1 MKILRA
7 YFLGVL
13 TLLLG
18 CQATAL
24 ADGFII
30 IDRPIVIPIPP
41 PPHPHPPHFH
51 PRPPRPIHQYLPL
64 EVKNHFVSVKVEGQ
78 VAVTSV
84 DQTFYNPSGQ
94 RLEGT
99 YLFPIPKGAEIDK
112 FEMDVN
118 GEMMEAELLDAG
130 KARKIYEDIVR
141 RAKDPALMEY
151 AGQGLFKVRIFP
163 IEPHSDKRVKLKYT
177 QVLKR
182 DGRLVDYTYPLN
194 TEKFS
199 SRPVGEV
206 SIKVEVHSENGIKSV
221 YSPSHEIEVSRK
233 GEKQVV
239 VGFEVKNSRPDTDF
253 KLFFATDDK
262 DADAVGVEM
271 LTYPSQKGADDGYFM
286 MLVSPGAWEKKD
298 KVVPKDI
305 VFALDTSGSM
315 RTKKL
320 DQAKAALEFCL
331 DNLNEGDRFEIVR
344 YSTEA
349 EPLFDEM
356 RSANKGNTTRAKEYI
371 SGLKAGGGTAIEEAL
386 LQAVSYAKDR
396 KDQDRPY
403 QVIFLTDGRPTI
415 GETRPDKILERLK
428 EKSESS
434 ASAARVFCFGIG
446 TDINTKLLDL
456 IAEETRAVTEYVLPE
471 EDIEHKVSRFYA
483 KIAVPVMANLKLSAK
498 GGVRLSERYPKDLP
512 DLFKG
517 DQLVVFGRY
526 QAEKGK
532 AKLELE
538 GSLAGERKT
547 FQYKV
552 KLDSSGDHQFIP
564 RLWATRRVGYLLDEI
579 RLRGESSELKE
590 EVVSLARQYGI
601 VTPYTSYLIVE
612 DELARDVPVARQSM
626 GRRGMPLAPGGG
638 GGRGGELDAFGSGG
652 GLGNGQRSQR
662 LQDAEKKAFEEL
674 AEAESGD
681 GAVAAARSSSQLKG
695 ATNANA
701 TKLAYRESQYANKDN
716 RGSVAQETKLIAGK
730 SFYKNGAEWID
741 SEVQALKAPEVIE
754 VEFGTDRYFELLQ
767 ESEEIA
773 QWMSVGDTLQVVIGG
788 KLYKIV
794 AAKPE

>member
-1 MKILRA
+1 MKTLRA
-7 YFLGVL
+7 C
-13 TLLLG
+13 LLWAIALLMSS
-18 CQATAL
+18 QAVL

-30 IDRPIVIPIPP
+30 IDRPVPIPQPRP
-41 PPHPHPPHFH
+41 PRHPHPHPHPIP
-51 PRPPRPIHQYLPL
+51 PRPPRPIHQYMPL
-64 EVKNHFVSVKVEGQ
+64 EVKNHFVSVEIEGQ

-84 DQTFYNPSGQ
+84 DQVFYNPSGQ

-99 YLFPIPKGAEIDK
+99 YLFPIPAGAEIDK

-163 IEPHSDKRVKLKYT
+163 IEPRSDKRVKLKYT

-206 SIKVEVHSENGIKSV
+206 SIKVDVQSDSGLKSI
-221 YSPSHEIEVSRK
+221 YSPSHQIEVNRK
-233 GEKQVV
+233 GDNRAVI
-239 VGFEVKNSRPDTDF
+239 GFEVKNSRPDTDF
-253 KLFFATDDK
+253 KLLYATDHK
-262 DADAVGVEM
+262 DADVVGLEM
-271 LTYPSQKGADDGYFM
+271 LSYADKKGADNGYFM

-298 KVVPKDI
+298 KIVPKDI
-305 VFALDTSGSM
+305 VFALDSSGSM

-349 EPLFDEM
+349 EPLFEELKHADKENL
-356 RSANKGNTTRAKEYI
+356 AEAKEYLEEI
-371 SGLKAGGGTAIEEAL
+371 KAGGGTAIEEAL
-386 LQAVSYAKDR
+386 LQAVSYARERSDR
-396 KDQDRPY
+396 DRPY

-415 GETRPDKILERLK
+415 GETRPDKILERLGDK
-428 EKSESS
+428 VG
-434 ASAARVFCFGIG
+434 AARVFCFGIG
-446 TDINTKLLDL
+446 TDINTKLLDR

-483 KIAVPVMANLKLSAK
+483 KIAVPVMANLKLAVK
-498 GGVRLSERYPKDLP
+498 GDGVRLSERYPKDLP

-526 QAEKGK
+526 KTGDKPKVKIQ
-532 AKLELE
+532 LE
-538 GSLAGERKT
+538 GSLAGEKKS
-547 FQYKV
+547 FDYKV
-552 KLDSSGDHQFIP
+552 KLDGSRAHKFIP

-579 RLRGESSELKE
+579 RLRGESSELKD
-590 EVVSLARQYGI
+590 EVVQLSRKYGI

-612 DELARDVPVARQSM
+612 DEMARDVPVARQSLD
-626 GRRGMPLAPGGG
+626 RRVRGAQQPGAPADPGAFRRLHLEEKAAFDSLG
-638 GGRGGELDAFGSGG
+638 DA
-652 GLGNGQRSQR
+652 
-662 LQDAEKKAFEEL
+662 D
-674 AEAESGD
+674 SGD
-681 GAVAAARSSSQLKG
+681 AAVAAARASAKLKG
-695 ATNANA
+695 ATNTAAPAEANSEA
-701 TKLAYRESQYANKDN
+701 QYGFGGGGAVA
-716 RGSVAQETKLIAGK
+716 GSKQSPAIQRQQYTRLIAGK
-730 SFYKNGAEWID
+730 SFYQKGKEWVD
-741 SEVQALKAPEVIE
+741 SEVQSLAKTQAIE
-754 VEFGTDRYFELLQ
+754 VKFGSDKYFELLKQ
-767 ESEEIA
+767 SNEVA
-773 QWMSVGDTLQVVIGG
+773 QWLSVGEELQVVIGD

-794 AAKPE
+794 P

>member
-1 MKILRA
+1 MKTLRA
-7 YFLGVL
+7 CFLAAL
-13 TLLLG
+13 ALLLS
-18 CQATAL
+18 CQAVL

-30 IDRPIVIPIPP
+30 VDRPVPLPEP
-41 PPHPHPPHFH
+41 RHRHPHPH

-64 EVKNHFVSVKVEGQ
+64 EVKNHFVSVDINNQ

-84 DQTFYNPSGQ
+84 DQVFHNPSGQ

-99 YLFPIPKGAEIDK
+99 YLFPIPAGAEIDK

-163 IEPHSDKRVKLKYT
+163 IEPRSDKRVKLKYT

-206 SIKVEVHSENGIKSV
+206 SIKVDVQSETGIKSI
-221 YSPSHEIEVSRK
+221 YSPSHEIEVNRK
-233 GEKQVV
+233 GDKRAV

-253 KLFFATDDK
+253 KLLYATSNK
-262 DADAVGVEM
+262 DSEVVGLEM
-271 LTYPSQKGADDGYFM
+271 LSYADKKGADKGYFM

-298 KVVPKDI
+298 EIVPKDI
-305 VFALDTSGSM
+305 VFVLDSSGSM
-315 RTKKL
+315 RNKKL
-320 DQAKAALEFCL
+320 DQAKAALGFCL

-349 EPLFDEM
+349 EPLFDDLKPTDKEHL
-356 RSANKGNTTRAKEYI
+356 AEAKEYLSEI
-371 SGLKAGGGTAIEEAL
+371 KAGGGTAIEEAL
-386 LQAVSYAKDR
+386 LQAVSYAKARAD
-396 KDQDRPY
+396 KDRPY

-415 GETRPDKILERLK
+415 GETRPDKILTRLK
-428 EKSESS
+428 DKVGP
-434 ASAARVFCFGIG
+434 ARVFCFGIG

-456 IAEETRAVTEYVLPE
+456 VAEETRAVTEYVLPE
-471 EDIEHKVSRFYA
+471 EDIEHKVSRFYS
-483 KIAVPVMANLKLSAK
+483 KISTPVMANLKLAVK
-498 GGVRLSERYPKDLP
+498 GGARLSERYPKDLP

-526 QAEKGK
+526 DKGEKGK
-532 AKLELE
+532 LKVQLE
-538 GSLAGERKT
+538 GSLAGEKRS
-547 FQYKV
+547 FEYKV
-552 KLDSSGDHQFIP
+552 KLEGSRDHKFIP

-579 RLRGESSELKE
+579 RLRGESSELKD
-590 EVVSLARQYGI
+590 EVVQLARKFGI

-612 DELARDVPVARQSM
+612 DEMSRDVPVARQSLNT
-626 GRRGMPLAPGGG
+626 R
-638 GGRGGELDAFGSGG
+638 GRGLQPGAAEDPSAFRRLHLEEKAAFDSLADA
-652 GLGNGQRSQR
+652 
-662 LQDAEKKAFEEL
+662 D
-674 AEAESGD
+674 SGD
-681 GAVAAARSSSQLKG
+681 AAVAAARASAKLKG
-695 ATNANA
+695 AKTAAAPAEANSEA
-701 TKLAYRESQYANKDN
+701 QYGF
-716 RGSVAQETKLIAGK
+716 GSGGAGGLSGGAKKEARLQRVQPTRLIAGK
-730 SFYKNGAEWID
+730 SFYQKGKEWVD
-741 SEVQALKAPEVIE
+741 SEAQRLAKAKAVEVK
-754 VEFGTDRYFELLQ
+754 FGSDQYFELLKQ
-767 ESEEIA
+767 STEVA
-773 QWMSVGDTLQVVIGG
+773 KWLSVGEELQVVIGD

-794 AAKPE
+794 P